1 MEQLSYTG
9 QLLMKLNQQRSKGH
23 LCDVIIMVENVL
35 FRAHKNVLAAC
46 SSYFKC
52 LVLRDNLITLN
63 TKMVKP
69 SVFKE
74 VLDFIYTGQLPTVHH
89 ASNLGVSALLR
100 AASYLQLS
108 DLAALCRRILCKPCS
123 SSLTTNGHL
132 HHRSGSVEVEN
143 STQDGLQAL
152 DLSKEELLTAQC
164 GSVNPS
170 AAVKINESEGK
181 GVSEELARRSQTGS
195 LGSSLQH
202 SSSQSSDDVPINS
215 TSTSYYPRLERG
227 GPWVHKRFGCIKR
240 QEVKEGEKML
250 SELEVQAEVGQE
262 DLSPKTFPPALPDT
276 LHLCVP
282 CGKAF
287 PSSEQLIAHV
297 SSHTAE
303 ELRTKAEDADEGSLI
318 KTGDQLPPQSLKENT
333 KPDVTP
339 RCYVCSVC
347 SKSYMDVVLLRQHER
362 IHLLSSRPFSCNICG
377 QLFTQRGT
385 MTRHMRSHLGL
396 KPFACEVCG
405 MRFTR
410 QYRKMEHMR
419 VHSGEKPYECHLC
432 GVKFSQQ
439 RSIISHLKMHTVI

>member
-9 QLLMKLNQQRSKGH
+9 QLLMKLNQQRSTGH

-46 SSYFKC
+46 SGYFKY

-74 VLDFIYTGQLPTVHH
+74 VLDFIYTGQLPAFRHT
-89 ASNLGVSALLR
+89 SNLGVSALLR

-108 DLAALCRRILCKPCS
+108 DLAALCRRMLHKPCS
-123 SSLTTNGHL
+123 SSLTTNGNVHY
-132 HHRSGSVEVEN
+132 RPGSMEVEN
-143 STQDGLQAL
+143 SRIEAQEGLQAL

-164 GSVNPS
+164 GSVNTS
-170 AAVKINESEGK
+170 AAVKVNESEGK
-181 GVSEELARRSQTGS
+181 GVSEELARRSPTGD
-195 LGSSLQH
+195 LGSS
-202 SSSQSSDDVPINS
+202 SSNSSDDVPINS

-227 GPWVHKRFGCIKR
+227 EPWVHKRFRCIKR
-240 QEVKEGEKML
+240 QEVKEEEKMP
-250 SELEVQAEVGQE
+250 SELEDQAEVGE
-262 DLSPKTFPPALPDT
+262 LDSAPKNTFQPALPDT
-276 LHLCVP
+276 LHLCIP
-282 CGKAF
+282 CGKGF
-287 PSSEQLIAHV
+287 PSSEQLIAHI

-303 ELRTKAEDADEGSLI
+303 ELRIKAEDADKGSFT
-318 KTGDQLPPQSLKENT
+318 KTEDQLPPKAMKENT
-333 KPDVTP
+333 KPDVAP
-339 RCYVCSVC
+339 HCYVCSVC
-347 SKSYMDVVLLRQHER
+347 SKTYVDVVLLRQHER
-362 IHLLSSRPFSCNICG
+362 IHLLSRPFSCDICG
-377 QLFTQRGT
+377 KLFTQRGT

-396 KPFACEVCG
+396 KPFACEECG

-410 QYRKMEHMR
+410 QYRKIEHMR
-419 VHSGEKPYECHLC
+419 IHSGEKPYECQLC

>member
-1 MEQLSYTG
+1 MFFMLYQ
-9 QLLMKLNQQRSKGH
+9 
-23 LCDVIIMVENVL
+23 
-35 FRAHKNVLAAC
+35 
-46 SSYFKC
+46 
-52 LVLRDNLITLN
+52 
-63 TKMVKP
+63 
-69 SVFKE
+69 
-74 VLDFIYTGQLPTVHH
+74 VLDFIYTGQLATVHH

-132 HHRSGSVEVEN
+132 HHRSGSMEVKN

-181 GVSEELARRSQTGS
+181 GVSEELAR
-195 LGSSLQH
+195 SSN
-202 SSSQSSDDVPINS
+202 SSDDVPINS

-227 GPWVHKRFGCIKR
+227 GPWVHKRFRCIKR

-262 DLSPKTFPPALPDT
+262 DSAPKNIFQPALPDT

-287 PSSEQLIAHV
+287 PSSEQFIAHV

-303 ELRTKAEDADEGSLI
+303 ELRTKAEDADEGSFI
-318 KTGDQLPPQSLKENT
+318 KTEDQLPPQSLKENT

-339 RCYVCSVC
+339 HCYVCSVC

-362 IHLLSSRPFSCNICG
+362 IHLLSRPFSCNICG

-385 MTRHMRSHLGL
+385 MTRHMRSHLGV